1 MNYKKITMVSFSSK
15 TKEELATIAVPLL
28 DQKTTSEVQYMGEVT
43 NGQTGETF
51 LVASSRTQ
59 QEKGLTSPVILN
71 KELETKL
78 SRTAAYDIFASKE
91 EFNTLKQRIDNA
103 VASGRVTKLEEKLAQ
118 AEARMNQ
125 FLTKAQIEKLLSSVQ
140 FLTKEQIEKLLPG
153 AQFLTKE
160 QIDAL
165 LSGGSVGS
173 GESGGSVGSG
183 ESGGSVGSGES
194 GGSVGSGESGGSVVT
209 PSDTETKVDEPA
221 KVNKFYLGQIETES
235 PDWNWDTYDANPSGF
250 SFQELI
256 EKTATKENVKEFIYS
271 EYDNTGKTINAELKS
286 MDSWIWFAFEVGSEN
301 VELNTEADFNGL
313 GAYPIDEVK
322 VYDITKDLGNGVKAY
337 KVLITTAE
345 QQSIPPIYMRKK

>member
-173 GESGGSVGSG
+173 GESGGSV
-183 ESGGSVGSGES
+183 
-194 GGSVGSGESGGSVVT
+194 VT

>member
-183 ESGGSVGSGES
+183 ESGGSV
-194 GGSVGSGESGGSVVT
+194 VT

>member
-78 SRTAAYDIFASKE
+78 SRTAAYDIFASTE

-140 FLTKEQIEKLLPG
+140 FLTKEQI
-153 AQFLTKE
+153 
-160 QIDAL
+160 DAL
-165 LSGGSVGS
+165 L
-173 GESGGSVGSG
+173 
-183 ESGGSVGSGES
+183 S

-209 PSDTETKVDEPA
+209 PSDTETKVDEPV
-221 KVNKFYLGQIETES
+221 KVNKFYLGQIETVS
-235 PDWNWDTYDANPSGF
+235 PDWNWDTYDNNPSGF

-271 EYDNTGKTINAELKS
+271 EYDNTGKAINAELKS

-322 VYDITKDLGNGVKAY
+322 VYDITKDLGNGEKAY